1 MESTKKSATWRRLGI
16 LSTQVLALALAIG
29 WWRDYRS
36 RSMEVEHLRI
46 EIEQLSSQTTDD
58 SLDDMSTND
67 LIKFIDEAYA
77 LLRAEGIHVKLDL
90 DVDENGRYR
99 LRANSVELMEELKA
113 KLRELDERPAPRQP

>member
-1 MESTKKSATWRRLGI
+1 MRT
-16 LSTQVLALALAIG
+16 
-29 WWRDYRS
+29 
-36 RSMEVEHLRI
+36 
-46 EIEQLSSQTTDD
+46 EIEQRSSQTGDD
-58 SLDDMSTND
+58 GFDANRTND

-113 KLRELDERPAPRQP
+113 KLRELD